1 MLAAPIAPP
10 PTRRSSE
17 SPDFGAPWTPETP
30 PADAA
35 RDALVEQH
43 LGLVHH
49 LARRVARRLGA
60 AVGVAELVSAG
71 SVGLLQAVDE
81 FDPSRG
87 LAFSTYAVPRIHGAM
102 LDELRRLDPA
112 PRSVRRKA
120 RCLAD
125 AESAARR
132 EARGAATP
140 RDVAR
145 HAGVDLPTLWQWQ
158 AELARHE
165 PLSLDDPVD
174 DDPEARRIRD
184 VACTTAPAPDELVIG
199 EEQAA
204 RLRDAILALPAQERA
219 VLTLT
224 YFEELSRGEV
234 AEVMHLSE
242 SRISRLRTSAIQRL
256 REQLAPARR
265 SA

>member
-1 MLAAPIAPP
+1 MLAAQTALPA
-10 PTRRSSE
+10 RLSSAA
-17 SPDFGAPWTPETP
+17 PDFGAPWTPDTDRD
-30 PADAA
+30 DAA

-49 LARRVARRLGA
+49 RARKVARRLGA
-60 AVGVAELVSAG
+60 AVSVAELVSAG
-71 SVGLLQAVDE
+71 SVGLLRAVDE

-112 PRSVRRKA
+112 PRGVRQKA
-120 RCLAD
+120 RSLAQ
-125 AESAARR
+125 AEAAARW
-132 EARGAATP
+132 ESGSAPSP
-140 RDVAR
+140 RAVAR

-165 PLSLDDPVD
+165 PLSLDDLAG
-174 DDPEARRIRD
+174 DDPEARRVRD
-184 VACTTAPAPDELVIG
+184 VARANAPAPDEQVIG
-199 EEQAA
+199 EEQASQ
-204 RLRDAILALPAQERA
+204 LRDAILALPAQERA

-234 AEVMHLSE
+234 AAVMQLSE
-242 SRISRLRTSAIQRL
+242 SRISRLRSSAIQRL
-256 REQLAPARR
+256 REQLTPARR
-265 SA
+265 CA

>member
-1 MLAAPIAPP
+1 MLAAHTALTARP
-10 PTRRSSE
+10 SSA
-17 SPDFGAPWTPETP
+17 SPDFGTPRTS
-30 PADAA
+30 ASDRVGAA

-43 LGLVHH
+43 LGLVYH
-49 LARRVARRLGA
+49 LARRLARRLGA

-71 SVGLLQAVDE
+71 SVGLLKAVDE
-81 FDPSRG
+81 FDHARG

-112 PRSVRRKA
+112 PRSVRQKA
-120 RCLAD
+120 RCIAR
-125 AESAARR
+125 AESAASRA
-132 EARGAATP
+132 ARGAAAP
-140 RDVAR
+140 REVAR

-158 AELARHE
+158 SELARHE
-165 PLSLDDPVD
+165 PLSLDDPMS
-174 DDPEARRIRD
+174 DDPEARRVRD
-184 VACTTAPAPDELVIG
+184 VACAAAPGPDELVIR

-204 RLRDAILALPAQERA
+204 QLRDAILGLPAQERA

-242 SRISRLRTSAIQRL
+242 SRISRLRTSALQRL